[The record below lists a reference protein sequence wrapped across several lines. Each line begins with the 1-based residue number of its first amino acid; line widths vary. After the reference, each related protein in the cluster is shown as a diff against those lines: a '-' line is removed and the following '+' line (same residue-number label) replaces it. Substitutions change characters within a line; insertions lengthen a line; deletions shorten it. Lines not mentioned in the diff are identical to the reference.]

1 MLPDQRFQYDASVY
15 YYVYDNRQAIYL
27 DSSTTVPRF
36 VVDTSDLEAWGLD
49 FNTMWQPTRALSLD
63 FNAAYIDAT
72 YKDYVTR
79 GGVDL
84 SGQATGI
91 PEWSFSAGGAYRW
104 DLDEYGTVRL
114 AARYGYRGKTRCN
127 DDSQAQGSC
136 GVSTALRLGESQEMA
151 NLRLGWTSSNN
162 RFGVAV
168 FGENLLDNQYVT
180 ALGTYGKTV
189 LGTVGARV
197 TAPRLWGVEFS
208 ANF

>member
-1 MLPDQRFQYDASVY
+1 M
-15 YYVYDNRQAIYL
+15 
-27 DSSTTVPRF
+27 
-36 VVDTSDLEAWGLD
+36 
-49 FNTMWQPTRALSLD
+49 
-63 FNAAYIDAT
+63 
-72 YKDYVTR
+72 
-79 GGVDL
+79 
-84 SGQATGI
+84 
-91 PEWSFSAGGAYRW
+91 
-104 DLDEYGTVRL
+104 RL